1 MQRAGGGRHGGK
13 EMKSKVIL
21 LLIFAGLL
29 LGTGG
34 VLYWKKVT
42 ILYLENMD
50 RPRYVRVWVN
60 PTDQFSI
67 FYIHSVFNA
76 PAIEEF
82 QVERGAITLKGVR
95 TESHGIMEYY
105 GFEDTQPY
113 HPMDQKLGAI
123 FFRVAMGEGQ
133 GLIVRDKKIYLSEV
147 GEKGDR
153 IRLRVSTLPLG
164 VYLMRTLLEKI

>member
-1 MQRAGGGRHGGK
+1 M
-13 EMKSKVIL
+13 L

-29 LGTGG
+29 LGAGG
-34 VLYWKKVT
+34 VLYWKNVT

-50 RPRYVRVWVN
+50 RPRYVRVWMN
-60 PTDQFSI
+60 PTDPFSI
-67 FYIHSVFNA
+67 FYIHSIYNA

-95 TESHGIMEYY
+95 TQNPGIMEYY
-105 GFEDTQPY
+105 GFEDTQSY
-113 HPMDQKLGAI
+113 HSMDTKLGAI

-164 VYLMRTLLEKI
+164 VYLLRTLLEKI

>member
-1 MQRAGGGRHGGK
+1 MRAKGILLLLLLGILLAAGGGL
-13 EMKSKVIL
+13 SL
-21 LLIFAGLL
+21 
-29 LGTGG
+29 
-34 VLYWKKVT
+34 KKVT

-50 RPRYVRVWVN
+50 RPRHVRIWVN
-60 PTDQFSI
+60 PSDRFSI
-67 FYIHSVFNA
+67 FYIHSVYNA

-95 TESHGIMEYY
+95 TKNPGILEYY
-105 GFEDTQPY
+105 GFENTEPY
-113 HPMDQKLGAI
+113 HPMDEKLGAI

-164 VYLMRTLLEKI
+164 AYLLKALFEKV